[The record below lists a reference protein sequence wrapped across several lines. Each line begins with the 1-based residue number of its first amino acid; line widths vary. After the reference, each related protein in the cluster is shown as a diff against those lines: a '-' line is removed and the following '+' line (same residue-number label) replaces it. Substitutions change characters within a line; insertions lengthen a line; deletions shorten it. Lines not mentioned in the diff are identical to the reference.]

1 MLYPKYINIHDPL
14 SISFLSS
21 LPIVYRIRMRIER
34 WVSYEIVHCST
45 KIRVK
50 LFFMLLMFFR
60 CILIEFTNH
69 LICTPGLGA
78 TTLLDWTQM
87 NFMRSLTLISLFKKI
102 VTKSRKTGWR
112 HILELMDTNLT
123 SLPRSNIV
131 GLVGIECGYGNDLK
145 LAPWPAEAPLIG
157 GRPLIGACPFVPEGA
172 VVGISPLLWDGSQYL
187 FAGTGPVPLLP
198 LWCS

>member
-78 TTLLDWTQM
+78 TTLLEWTQM
-87 NFMRSLTLISLFKKI
+87 NFMRSLTLISLFKKFLANNY
-102 VTKSRKTGWR
+102 S
-112 HILELMDTNLT
+112 
-123 SLPRSNIV
+123 SLPSKYRTRSRFLICMYKN
-131 GLVGIECGYGNDLK
+131 GYCSCIEQGFFGK
-145 LAPWPAEAPLIG
+145 
-157 GRPLIGACPFVPEGA
+157 
-172 VVGISPLLWDGSQYL
+172 Q
-187 FAGTGPVPLLP
+187 
-198 LWCS
+198 